1 MSHKDTRLLKYF
13 KGLILLIKILP
24 RVVDNT
30 FKTLY
35 QPVPLPFKEARRS
48 VPRMSEI
55 ENAKVFFGGKY
66 PKDIIELLT
75 KDKYEII

>member
-24 RVVDNT
+24 RFVDNT

-35 QPVPLPFKEARRS
+35 QPVPSPSKKHVGVCPGCPKLKMPK
-48 VPRMSEI
+48 
-55 ENAKVFFGGKY
+55 FFLGGN
-66 PKDIIELLT
+66 IQRILLN
-75 KDKYEII
+75 Y